1 MNTYTINHPSKS
13 ISTKQQSNNKTIE
26 MDSLPVNN
34 KAAGEPESL
43 TNKTLE
49 TSAAALQ
56 NFTPVERI
64 CAHLNAFHAYADEP
78 GRCVETN
85 HYCTHVNDEVRQCI
99 LYDSPTLP
107 ARIIGIGTHTLRLGS
122 MRIMLI

>member
-1 MNTYTINHPSKS
+1 
-13 ISTKQQSNNKTIE
+13 

-43 TNKTLE
+43 TNKILE
-49 TSAAALQ
+49 TGAAALQ
-56 NFTPVERI
+56 NFAPVERI

-78 GRCVETN
+78 ERCVETN
-85 HYCTHVNDEVRQCI
+85 YYCGHLNDEVRQCI

-107 ARIIGIGTHTLRLGS
+107 ARIIGTGIHTLRLGS